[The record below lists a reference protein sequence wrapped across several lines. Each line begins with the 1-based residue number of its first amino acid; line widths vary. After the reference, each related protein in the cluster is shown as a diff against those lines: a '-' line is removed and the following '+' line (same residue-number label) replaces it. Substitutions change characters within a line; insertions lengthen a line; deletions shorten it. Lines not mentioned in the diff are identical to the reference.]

1 MQNKDKNVL
10 VLAYIG
16 DAIYEL
22 IIRDYLIK
30 KGEYKVNDLQHM
42 AINYVSAKSQSIF
55 LQEILDKN
63 ILNEVEISVIMRA
76 RNNKGGRHP
85 KNTDIATYRN
95 ATGLEALFG
104 YLFLEKDYDRINC
117 LIRIIVGE

>member
-30 KGEYKVNDLQHM
+30 KVNIKLM
-42 AINYVSAKSQSIF
+42 IY
-55 LQEILDKN
+55 N
-63 ILNEVEISVIMRA
+63 IWQLTM
-76 RNNKGGRHP
+76 
-85 KNTDIATYRN
+85 
-95 ATGLEALFG
+95 
-104 YLFLEKDYDRINC
+104 
-117 LIRIIVGE
+117 